1 MRILKKG
8 DEPESVPASA
18 LSDIAFLLLV
28 FFILVSVYSPFVAVP
43 LLLQKESAKKA
54 VSNLKPGEKVIFTGS
69 KKEEIYY
76 KKKKKSLRW
85 VSDFLKELTL
95 NKPRTKVSLQVGPN
109 FIYGLVVQISAYVN
123 HYQIKNF
130 TVKSLEKK

>member
-8 DEPESVPASA
+8 DEQESVPASA

-54 VSNLKPGEKVIFTGS
+54 VSNLKPGEKVVLIGS
-69 KKEEIYY
+69 KKDLIFY
-76 KKKKKSLRW
+76 KKKKKTLKW
-85 VSDFLKELTL
+85 VDNFLKELTL
-95 NKPRTKVSLQVGPN
+95 NKPRTKVVLQVGKN
-109 FIYGLVVQISAYVN
+109 FLYGMVVQVSSSVN
-123 HYQIKNF
+123 RYQIKNF
-130 TVKSLEKK
+130 IVESSEKK